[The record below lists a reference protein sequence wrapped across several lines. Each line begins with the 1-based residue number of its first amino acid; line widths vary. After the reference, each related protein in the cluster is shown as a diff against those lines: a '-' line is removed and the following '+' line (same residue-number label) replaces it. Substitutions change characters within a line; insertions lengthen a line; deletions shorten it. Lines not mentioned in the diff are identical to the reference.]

1 MLLEWFGFCEVVTQK
16 GRGNRAYLE
25 ILYGYSFK
33 KKKYSMDKIVYHAKP
48 LETEQPDHVH
58 GMKYSAACWCY

>member
-1 MLLEWFGFCEVVTQK
+1 VETERTWKYSMD
-16 GRGNRAYLE
+16 
-25 ILYGYSFK
+25 ILSK

-58 GMKYSAACWCY
+58 GMKYSAACWCYRQNFLFSSPL